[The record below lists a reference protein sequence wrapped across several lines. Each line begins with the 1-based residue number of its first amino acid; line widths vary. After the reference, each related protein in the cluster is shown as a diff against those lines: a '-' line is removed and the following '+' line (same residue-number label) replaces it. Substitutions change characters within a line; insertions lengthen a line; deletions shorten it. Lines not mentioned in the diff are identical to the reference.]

1 MAERK
6 KTLTRA
12 EERAEARKSITKNVK
27 PWPMGLE
34 LNLPRIRTLAAGEWN
49 FEKFYDQVRKIAGGS
64 VTREVLQEFMKA
76 KQIAMKTRPKGGWK
90 TA

>member
-12 EERAEARKSITKNVK
+12 ETRAQARSSIAKTVK

-34 LNLPRIRTLAAGEWN
+34 LNLPRIKTLAASQWS
-49 FEKFYDQVRKIAGGS
+49 FETFYDQVRQIAGGS
-64 VTREVLQEFMKA
+64 ITREVLQEFMKA
-76 KQIAMKTRPKGGWK
+76 KQITMKARPKGGWK
-90 TA
+90 TV